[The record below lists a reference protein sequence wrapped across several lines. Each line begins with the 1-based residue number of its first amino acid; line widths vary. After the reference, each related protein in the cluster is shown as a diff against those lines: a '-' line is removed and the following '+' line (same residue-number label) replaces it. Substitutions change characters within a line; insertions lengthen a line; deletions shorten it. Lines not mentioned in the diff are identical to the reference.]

1 MKNSKIIA
9 ASAIATVMTASS
21 AYAELSVG
29 GGMAGWFESGDN
41 VTSAQRTWN
50 TGSVNVSYSATL
62 DNGMG
67 LSVNANVGDTS
78 AYTAAGYGSAK
89 TASGSADIKSWDK
102 GGANYNMSISSD
114 MGTITFGDQIASA
127 NDYMDNVVQNGS
139 LFACC
144 TASSG
149 SPNAIL
155 GYNDGD
161 SSQGNDGFVYTSP
174 SMNGWTI
181 RASHGLTA
189 NQISEGGDDTNSVAA
204 TGSIGGVAVAAG
216 MLTIGEQGAAAEVD
230 SSFAQAGMSFGDIGV
245 SYGMYSTD
253 GSGDATMIVV
263 DMPLMG
269 MTSKV
274 TFADFDAEAGG
285 TDADGYQ
292 IGLMK
297 SLGAASFGV
306 EFAHSEAGSGAN
318 NETETWKLGYAV
330 YF

>member
-78 AYTAAGYGSAK
+78 NYTAAGVGTGTTTTGNS
-89 TASGSADIKSWDK
+89 

-127 NDYMDNVVQNGS
+127 NDYMDNKVQSGS

-144 TASSG
+144 TASNG
-149 SPNAIL
+149 APNAIL
-155 GYNDGD
+155 GYNDADGA
-161 SSQGNDGFVYTSP
+161 QGNDGIVYTSP
-174 SMNGWTI
+174 SISGWTV

-189 NQISEGGDDTNSVAA
+189 NQVETGGDDTNSVAA
-204 TGSIGGVAVAAG
+204 VGSVAGISLGLG
-216 MLTIGEQGAAAEVD
+216 MATIGEQGAAGEVD
-230 SSFAQAGMSFGDIGV
+230 STFAQAGMSFGDISV
-245 SYGMYSTD
+245 AYGMYSTD
-253 GSGDATMIVV
+253 GSGDGTMLTV

-269 MTSKV
+269 MSSKV

-297 SLGAASFGV
+297 SLGAASFGI
-306 EFAHSEAGSGAN
+306 EFAHSEAGSGAD
-318 NETETWKLGYAV
+318 NETETWKLGYQV

>member
-29 GGMAGWFESGDN
+29 GGMAGWWTSGDGT
-41 VTSAQRTWN
+41 TSVKRSWN

-67 LSVNANVGDTS
+67 LSVNANVGDTA
-78 AYTAAGYGSAK
+78 AYTSAGYGSGAVQ
-89 TASGSADIKSWDK
+89 SWDK

-127 NDYMDNVVQNGS
+127 NDYMDNSVQNGS

-144 TASSG
+144 TASNG
-149 SPNAIL
+149 APNAIL
-155 GYNDGD
+155 GYTDGD
-161 SSQGNDGFVYTSP
+161 SAQGNDGFVYTSP

-189 NQISEGGDDTNSVAA
+189 NQISEGADDTNSIAA

-306 EFAHSEAGSGAN
+306 EFAHSEAGSGSN

>member
-29 GGMAGWFESGDN
+29 GGMAGWWASGDGE
-41 VTSAQRTWN
+41 TSLRRQWN

-78 AYTAAGYGSAK
+78 NYTAAGVGTGTTTTGNS
-89 TASGSADIKSWDK
+89 

-127 NDYMDNVVQNGS
+127 NDYMDNSVQNGS

-144 TASSG
+144 TASNG
-149 SPNAIL
+149 APNAIL
-155 GYNDGD
+155 GYNDADGAT
-161 SSQGNDGFVYTSP
+161 GNDGIVYTSP
-174 SMNGWTI
+174 SLNGWTI

-189 NQISEGGDDTNSVAA
+189 NQVETGGDDTNSIAT
-204 TGSIGGVAVAAG
+204 TGSIGGVSVAAG
-216 MLTIGEQGAAAEVD
+216 MATIGEQGAVAEVD
-230 SSFAQAGMSFGDIGV
+230 STFAQAGMSFGDIGV

-306 EFAHSEAGSGAN
+306 EFAHSEAGSGSN
-318 NETETWKLGYAV
+318 NETETWKLGYSV
-330 YF
+330 FF

>member
-29 GGMAGWFESGDN
+29 GGMAGWWTAGDGN
-41 VTSAQRTWN
+41 TSVTRNWN

-78 AYTAAGYGSAK
+78 NYTAAGVGTGTTTTGNS
-89 TASGSADIKSWDK
+89 

-127 NDYMDNVVQNGS
+127 NDYMDNQVQNGS

-144 TASSG
+144 TATNG

-155 GYNDGD
+155 GYNDADGA
-161 SSQGNDGFVYTSP
+161 QGNDGIVYTSP
-174 SMNGWTI
+174 SINGWTV

-189 NQISEGGDDTNSVAA
+189 NQLSESADDTNSVAA
-204 TGSIGGVAVAAG
+204 VGSIAGVSVGLG
-216 MLTIGEQGAAAEVD
+216 MATIGEQGATAEID
-230 SSFAQAGMSFGDIGV
+230 STFAQAGMSFGDISV
-245 SYGMYSTD
+245 AYGMYSTD
-253 GSGDATMIVV
+253 GSGDATMITV

-269 MTSKV
+269 MSSKV

-292 IGLMK
+292 IGLLK
-297 SLGAASFGV
+297 SLGAASFGI
-306 EFAHSEAGSGAN
+306 EFAHSEAGSAAN
-318 NETETWKLGYAV
+318 NETETWKLGYQV